1 MRIFL
6 DTANIDQIRQAAKLG
21 IISGVTT
28 NPSLVSKEATA
39 DYETVVKTICSII
52 TGPETSVSVEVLAED
67 VESMIKEAQTKAS
80 WAPNVTIKIPATAAG
95 LQATSILSKENIDV
109 NMTLCFSVNQALLGA
124 LAGATYVSSFVGR
137 LDDVGHDGMQLVKDI
152 VDVFKCYQLSTRVI
166 AASIRHPLH
175 CVAAA
180 RAGAHIATVP
190 YNVLMQ
196 MINHPLTD
204 VGVSR
209 FLADWKK
216 VSQKSQLK

>member
-6 DTANIDQIRQAAKLG
+6 DTANIDQIRQATKLG
-21 IISGVTT
+21 IINGVTT
-28 NPSLVSKEATA
+28 NPTLVSKEATA
-39 DYETVVKTICSII
+39 DYETVVKTICSIVS
-52 TGPETSVSVEVLAED
+52 GSVSAEVLVEDTEGMIAEAR
-67 VESMIKEAQTKAS
+67 IKAA

-95 LQATSILSKENIDV
+95 LEAISTLSKENIEI
-109 NMTLCFSVNQALLGA
+109 NMTLCFSLNQALLGA
-124 LAGATYVSSFVGR
+124 LAGATYVSPFVGR

-152 VDVFKCYQLSTRVI
+152 VEVYKHYNLKTQVI
-166 AASIRHPLH
+166 AASLRHPLH

-180 RAGAHIATVP
+180 KAGAHIATIP

-209 FLADWKK
+209 FLADWRR
-216 VSQKSQLK
+216 VSQQ